1 MGELLHRGPGIRQE
15 TQAGTGSMGTPPGVS
30 SPGVLTSITA
40 CQSSRTSFN
49 ATNAAW
55 AWDKLPKTALTS
67 LRAGQTDNRS
77 TRHVVMMA
85 AFCTALILT
94 AVHYTTGVTVSPGS
108 YTTVT
113 GFVGE
118 TVILPASHG
127 QNYTVFAETWN
138 KMIGGVHGVRQA
150 VFMFS
155 PVTNT
160 TMSLGPLKG
169 RAELGTRGSL
179 KVTDVRRE
187 DEGLYVL
194 TSLLDVIG
202 QEEYYVILRVLSRPG
217 VKIDSKKTVVAVEG
231 SNVVLN
237 CSVND
242 SSTLIHPPSW
252 KQDGHKVRGSHVV
265 TGNVIRGKGY
275 VSRLVLYAVKRNQ
288 GGNYTCQALHRHGRE
303 QWRKEIES
311 VVILVLLKTQAG
323 GPLTHR
329 RLNPGRVINVTNV
342 STDRNTVALRCLAEG
357 KPAPSLAWYRS
368 GFPQAIRSHQGAE
381 KIEQLVLTIPKFHRN
396 QSGEYSCVAG
406 NGIGGPHSTAV
417 YVSFVPRQ
425 QMRKPT
431 PGKNRQGSVLVWENQ
446 LLRVIVFSGIAA
458 SSACLLLVILLTA
471 LVLYRGRQRTRAE
484 RDSTDPQ
491 AASEAPKMP
500 TETNPDDCK
509 RPDVWHTPS
518 IKSIPATMCR
528 KVCWE
533 GGHPLRVR
541 TARISILKV
550 NDTVQVLKASSSGWF
565 YGTSD
570 GKMGAFPGP
579 VWTSPTVATVTARP
593 VTTGRPQKLR
603 SSNKENIDTHHSSPD
618 TEKEYFVIP
627 LQRQSS
633 EMSEEKACNCLE
645 CRGSGCCDEDK
656 REAAKLRERNH
667 VPD

>member
-1 MGELLHRGPGIRQE
+1 
-15 TQAGTGSMGTPPGVS
+15 
-30 SPGVLTSITA
+30 
-40 CQSSRTSFN
+40 
-49 ATNAAW
+49 
-55 AWDKLPKTALTS
+55 
-67 LRAGQTDNRS
+67 
-77 TRHVVMMA
+77 MMA

-303 QWRKEIES
+303 SDFVQLEI
-311 VVILVLLKTQAG
+311 
-323 GPLTHR
+323 
-329 RLNPGRVINVTNV
+329 NYPGRVINVTNV

-484 RDSTDPQ
+484 RDNTDPQ

-528 KVCWE
+528 SHKAANLRRYVGKVVIPYE
-533 GGHPLRVR
+533 SGQPGFL
-541 TARISILKV
+541 SLKV

-570 GKMGAFPGP
+570 GKMGAFPGACLDITNRSYCNGTACHNGEAAE
-579 VWTSPTVATVTARP
+579 TSDHVRGQDRP
-593 VTTGRPQKLR
+593 DGQEHAPQHR
-603 SSNKENIDTHHSSPD
+603 GCSNKENIDTHHSSPD

-645 CRGSGCCDEDK
+645 CRGTGCCDEDK

>member
-1 MGELLHRGPGIRQE
+1 EDGYDEEIRPVGKSNSVARLLHHGNRLRGRDRH
-15 TQAGTGSMGTPPGVS
+15 PPG
-30 SPGVLTSITA
+30 
-40 CQSSRTSFN
+40 QSR
-49 ATNAAW
+49 
-55 AWDKLPKTALTS
+55 
-67 LRAGQTDNRS
+67 
-77 TRHVVMMA
+77 
-85 AFCTALILT
+85 
-94 AVHYTTGVTVSPGS
+94 
-108 YTTVT
+108 
-113 GFVGE
+113 
-118 TVILPASHG
+118 

-231 SNVVLN
+231 QRQQH
-237 CSVND
+237 
-242 SSTLIHPPSW
+242 THPSAILETRWP
-252 KQDGHKVRGSHVV
+252 QVRGSHVV

-528 KVCWE
+528 SHKAANLRRYVGKVVIPYE
-533 GGHPLRVR
+533 SGQPGFL
-541 TARISILKV
+541 SLKV

-570 GKMGAFPGP
+570 GKMGAFPGACLDITNRSYCNGTACHNGEAAE
-579 VWTSPTVATVTARP
+579 TSEQVRGQDRP
-593 VTTGRPQKLR
+593 DGQEHAPPHRGC
-603 SSNKENIDTHHSSPD
+603 SNKENIDTHHSSPD

>member
-1 MGELLHRGPGIRQE
+1 
-15 TQAGTGSMGTPPGVS
+15 
-30 SPGVLTSITA
+30 
-40 CQSSRTSFN
+40 
-49 ATNAAW
+49 
-55 AWDKLPKTALTS
+55 
-67 LRAGQTDNRS
+67 
-77 TRHVVMMA
+77 MMA
-85 AFCTALILT
+85 AFCAALFLT
-94 AVHYTTGVTVSPGS
+94 AFHYTTGVTVSPGS

-113 GFVGE
+113 GFVGD

-202 QEEYYVILRVLSRPG
+202 QEEYYVILRILSRPG

-303 QWRKEIES
+303 SDYVQLEI
-311 VVILVLLKTQAG
+311 
-323 GPLTHR
+323 
-329 RLNPGRVINVTNV
+329 NYPGKVINVTNV

-368 GFPQAIRSHQGAE
+368 GFPQAIRSRQGVE
-381 KIEQLVLTIPKFHRN
+381 KVEQLVLTIPKFHRN

-471 LVLYRGRQRTRAE
+471 LVLYRGRQRSRAE
-484 RDSTDPQ
+484 RDSDDPQ
-491 AASEAPKMP
+491 AAPEAPKRP

-518 IKSIPATMCR
+518 IKSIPASMCR
-528 KVCWE
+528 SHKAANLRRYVGKVVIPYE
-533 GGHPLRVR
+533 SGQPGFL
-541 TARISILKV
+541 SLKI

-570 GKMGAFPGP
+570 GKMGAFPGACLDI
-579 VWTSPTVATVTARP
+579 TNRSYCNGTACHNGEPETADHVRAQERP
-593 VTTGRPQKLR
+593 DGQENAPRR
-603 SSNKENIDTHHSSPD
+603 GNNKDNFDTHHSSPD

-645 CRGSGCCDEDK
+645 CRGTGCCDEDK
-656 REAAKLRERNH
+656 REAAKLRERNQ
-667 VPD
+667 VLD